1 MASRVTPWGM
11 RSVLGALAFGSALSA
26 CLFLTALAAHA
37 QPLSEK
43 EDSKSITA
51 KLAFVRQR
59 LAREEDRLNS
69 NRKNQRELQSKIEA
83 LRSEE
88 QEIVARKTEVGQAK
102 EQLTKEVAELSSAS
116 QDVKRRFDS
125 QRDTMRARLIAL
137 YKTQRRTA
145 SMDYLLNASSATEL
159 LKRARYLA
167 DIAAFD
173 QRYLARLGGLVES
186 IVRDKAKLEEAQG
199 RLEEQSAEL
208 AQLERA
214 IVEKRERQ
222 GELLNEEKEKVV
234 QQERSL
240 EKMRKEADG
249 FERVLANIMGSEER
263 VPEISVKDEPPEVVA
278 KLSMPP
284 SEGERVIVAPFEG
297 VGLANAKGKLPMPV
311 NGEVVQRFGKQKH
324 EEFADIIFVKGLEIR
339 AAVGAKVQAVAGGKV
354 VMSQV
359 LPGYG
364 NVLIVD
370 HGQRYFTLYGRLAT
384 SLKSVGDVVKA
395 GETLAVLGEVD
406 YKNRNF
412 YFELR
417 VKGKATN
424 PVEFFR
430 EPPRMT
436 S

>member
-1 MASRVTPWGM
+1 MKRVGLLLLLWAAIVP
-11 RSVLGALAFGSALSA
+11 SQSAVSQPIGA
-26 CLFLTALAAHA
+26 
-37 QPLSEK
+37 Q
-43 EDSKSITA
+43 EDSQSITT
-51 KLAFVRQR
+51 KLARVRQR
-59 LAREEDRLNS
+59 LSREEDRLNA
-69 NRKNQRELQSKIEA
+69 NRRKQRELQTKIEA
-83 LRSEE
+83 LRADE
-88 QEIVARKTEVGQAK
+88 QQIVARKTEVALAT
-102 EQLTKEVAELSSAS
+102 EQLKKEVDELSTAS
-116 QDVKRRFDS
+116 TDVKRRFDS
-125 QRDTMRARLIAL
+125 QRATMRARLIAM

-145 SMDYLLNASSATEL
+145 SMDYLLAADSATEL

-173 QRYLARLGGLVES
+173 QRYLGRLAGLVES
-186 IVRDKAKLEEAQG
+186 IVRDKAKLVEYQA
-199 RLEEQSAEL
+199 RLQEQLAEL
-208 AQLERA
+208 AQLESSIA
-214 IVEKRERQ
+214 EKRERQ
-222 GELLNEEKEKVV
+222 GALLDEEKEKVA

-240 EKMRKEADG
+240 DKMRGEAEG
-249 FERVLANIMGSEER
+249 FERVLANIMGSEES
-263 VPEISVKDEPPEVVA
+263 VPEISVQDESPEVVA
-278 KLSMPP
+278 RLSQPP
-284 SEGERVIVAPFEG
+284 ETERVIVAPFD
-297 VGLANAKGKLPMPV
+297 GLGLSGAKGKLSMPV
-311 NGEVVQRFGKQKH
+311 PGEVVQRFGKQKH
-324 EEFADIIFVKGLEIR
+324 EEFADIIFIKGLEIR
-339 AAVGAKVQAVAGGKV
+339 APVGAKVQAVAGGKV

-364 NVLIVD
+364 NVLILD

>member
-1 MASRVTPWGM
+1 MAKCSSRT
-11 RSVLGALAFGSALSA
+11 GALTLLIFISS
-26 CLFLTALAAHA
+26 LFRAELHA
-37 QPLSEK
+37 QPLSAV
-43 EDSKSITA
+43 EDSQSITT
-51 KLAFVRQR
+51 KLARVRQR
-59 LAREEDRLNS
+59 LAREEDRLNA
-69 NRKNQRELQSKIEA
+69 NRKNQKELQAQIEA
-83 LRSEE
+83 LRNEE
-88 QEIVARKTEVGQAK
+88 QEIAARKAEVGLAN
-102 EQLTKEVAELSSAS
+102 EQLTKEVAELSTASA
-116 QDVKRRFDS
+116 DVKQRFDS
-125 QRDTMRARLIAL
+125 QRATMRSRLIAL
-137 YKTQRRTA
+137 YKTQRRSA
-145 SMDYLLNASSATEL
+145 SMDYLLAASSATEL

-173 QRYLARLGGLVES
+173 HRYLAKLGGLVES
-186 IVRDKAKLEEAQG
+186 IVRDKAKLEEFRA

-208 AQLERA
+208 QQLERS

-222 GELLNEEKEKVV
+222 GSLLNEEKEKVA

-240 EKMRKEADG
+240 EKMRKEAEG
-249 FERVLANIMGSEER
+249 FERVLASIMGSEER
-263 VPEISVKDEPPEVVA
+263 VPEVAVQDEPPEVVA
-278 KLSMPP
+278 KLSQPP
-284 SEGERVIVAPFEG
+284 AEADRVIVAPFEG
-297 VGLANAKGKLPMPV
+297 VGLAGAKGKLPMPV
-311 NGEVVQRFGKQKH
+311 IGEVVQRFGKQKH

-364 NVLIVD
+364 NVLILD

-430 EPPRMT
+430 DAPRMT

>member
-1 MASRVTPWGM
+1 MANRSSRTGAVTLLLLLLVSSP
-11 RSVLGALAFGSALSA
+11 L
-26 CLFLTALAAHA
+26 HA
-37 QPLSEK
+37 QPLPSGEN
-43 EDSKSITA
+43 SQSITT
-51 KLAFVRQR
+51 KLARVRQR
-59 LAREEDRLNS
+59 LSREEDRLNA
-69 NRKNQRELQSKIEA
+69 NRKNQKELQSQIEA

-88 QEIVARKTEVGQAK
+88 QEIAARKSEVALAN

-116 QDVKRRFDS
+116 MDVKRRFDS
-125 QRDTMRARLIAL
+125 QRSTMRSRLIAL

-145 SMDYLLNASSATEL
+145 SMDYLLAASSATEL

-173 QRYLARLGGLVES
+173 QRYLSKLGGLVES
-186 IVRDKAKLEEAQG
+186 IVRDKAKLQEFQA

-208 AQLERA
+208 QQLERS

-222 GELLNEEKEKVV
+222 GSLLNEEKERVV

-240 EKMRKEADG
+240 EKMRKEAEG
-249 FERVLANIMGSEER
+249 FERVLASIMGSEER
-263 VPEISVKDEPPEVVA
+263 VPDVAVSDDPPEVVA
-278 KLSMPP
+278 KLSQPP
-284 SEGERVIVAPFEG
+284 PETDRVIVAPFEG
-297 VGLANAKGKLPMPV
+297 VGLAGAKGKLSMPV

-324 EEFADIIFVKGLEIR
+324 DEFADIIFVKGLEIR

-364 NVLIVD
+364 NVLILD

-430 EPPRMT
+430 DAPRMT